1 MAGFGDLVQKAFYL
15 GVGAASYAGEKAG
28 NTLKDLR
35 AQTQTVVNELV
46 ERGELTA
53 EEAQQLMNKMMQR
66 AEETAQAASA
76 STESSRD
83 EPRRIEI
90 LDDDDSSAEIQ
101 EAEALRQQVDTL
113 REQLEELKRKSNQ

>member
-66 AEETAQAASA
+66 AEETVQAASA
-76 STESSRD
+76 SPETSRD

-90 LDDDDSSAEIQ
+90 LDDDSSADAR
-101 EAEALRQQVDTL
+101 EADALRQQVDTL